1 MRNVSSK
8 SIILAP
14 FNSTKSNCSEMHESM
29 NRNMYEKNDVMKF
42 QARVRDVDRQYELNN
57 NCEVDNG
64 VYNKFVYNSPNN
76 EDDELQPGNGP

>member
-1 MRNVSSK
+1 MTN
-8 SIILAP
+8 
-14 FNSTKSNCSEMHESM
+14 
-29 NRNMYEKNDVMKF
+29 NMFEKNDVLKF

-76 EDDELQPGNGP
+76 EDDELQP